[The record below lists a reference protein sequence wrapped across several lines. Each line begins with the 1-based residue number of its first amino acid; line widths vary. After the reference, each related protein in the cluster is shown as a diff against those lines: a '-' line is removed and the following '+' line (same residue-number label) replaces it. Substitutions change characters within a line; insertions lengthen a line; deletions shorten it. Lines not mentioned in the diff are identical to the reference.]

1 MCSAWWWGHRPRRP
15 STLQKATDMGPFFWS
30 VLLRDLT
37 LAGRR
42 RSDWLIAVF
51 FFVMVSSLFP
61 LGVGP
66 EPELLKRIGP
76 GVLWVAA
83 TLASLLSLS
92 RLFEDDHRDG
102 SLEQMVLSPA
112 STVQLVL
119 GKAAAHWLVYGIP
132 LLLIAP
138 VLGIQFNLPWD
149 AIVVLVFS
157 LLLGTPILSLL
168 GAAGAALTLGLRG
181 GGVLLTLLILPLYIP
196 ALIFG
201 AGAVDGV
208 MAGTGAE
215 AHLSLLG
222 AFLLVSLLVAPWIAA
237 ASLRVSL
244 E

>member
-1 MCSAWWWGHRPRRP
+1 MASY
-15 STLQKATDMGPFFWS
+15 FFS
-30 VLLRDLT
+30 VVLRDLT
-37 LAGRR
+37 LAARR
-42 RSDWLIAVF
+42 RGDWLIALF
-51 FFVMVSSLFP
+51 FFVMVTSLFP
-61 LGVGP
+61 LSVGP
-66 EPELLKRIGP
+66 EPDLLQRIGP

-102 SLEQMVLSPA
+102 SLEQMVLSPM
-112 STVQLVL
+112 STVWLVL

-132 LLLIAP
+132 LLLMTP
-138 VLGIQFNLPWD
+138 LLGIQFNLSWD
-149 AIVVLVFS
+149 AIGVLAFS
-157 LLLGTPILSLL
+157 LLLGTPVLSLL

-181 GGVLLTLLILPLYIP
+181 GGVLLTLLILPLYTP

-201 AGAVDGV
+201 TGAVDGV
-208 MAGTGAE
+208 IAGTGAE

-222 AFLLVSLLVAPWIAA
+222 AFLLVTVLVAPWVAA

>member
-1 MCSAWWWGHRPRRP
+1 MTRFLLG
-15 STLQKATDMGPFFWS
+15 
-30 VLLRDLT
+30 VLRRDLT
-37 LAGRR
+37 LAARR
-42 RSDWLIAVF
+42 RSDWLTALF
-51 FFVMVSSLFP
+51 FFVMVASLFP

-66 EPELLKRIGP
+66 EPEMLARIGP

-102 SLEQMVLSPA
+102 SLEHMVLSPEP
-112 STVQLVL
+112 TVLLVL
-119 GKAAAHWLVYGIP
+119 GKALAHWLVYGIP
-132 LLLIAP
+132 LLLMAP
-138 VLGIQFNLPWD
+138 ILGLQFNLSAD
-149 AIVVLVFS
+149 AILVLVFS

-168 GAAGAALTLGLRG
+168 GAVGAALTLGLRG
-181 GGVLLTLLILPLYIP
+181 GGMLLTLLILPLYVP

-201 AGAVDGV
+201 AGAVDSV

-222 AFLLVSLLVAPWIAA
+222 AFLVISFMVAPWIAA

>member
-1 MCSAWWWGHRPRRP
+1 MHRF
-15 STLQKATDMGPFFWS
+15 LLA
-30 VLLRDLT
+30 VLRRDLT
-37 LAGRR
+37 LAARR
-42 RSDWLIAVF
+42 RGDWLIAQF
-51 FFVMVSSLFP
+51 FFVMVASLFP

-66 EPELLKRIGP
+66 EPQMLSRIGP

-92 RLFEDDHRDG
+92 RLFADDHRDG
-102 SLEQMVLSPA
+102 SLEHMILSPEP
-112 STVQLVL
+112 TVLLVL
-119 GKAAAHWLVYGIP
+119 GKSLAHWLIYGIP

-138 VLGIQFNLPWD
+138 VLGLQFNLPAQ
-149 AIVVLVFS
+149 AILTLEVS

-168 GAAGAALTLGLRG
+168 GGVGAALTLGLRG

-201 AGAVDGV
+201 AGAVDGI
-208 MAGTGAE
+208 MAGTGSE

-222 AFLLVSLLVAPWIAA
+222 SFLVLSLMIAPWIAA
-237 ASLRVSL
+237 AALRVSL

>member
-1 MCSAWWWGHRPRRP
+1 MTRFLLG
-15 STLQKATDMGPFFWS
+15 
-30 VLLRDLT
+30 VLRRDLT
-37 LAGRR
+37 LAARR
-42 RSDWLIAVF
+42 RSDWLTALF
-51 FFVMVSSLFP
+51 FFVMVASLFP

-66 EPELLKRIGP
+66 EPEMLARIGP

-102 SLEQMVLSPA
+102 SLEHMVLSPEP
-112 STVQLVL
+112 TVLLVL
-119 GKAAAHWLVYGIP
+119 GKALAHWLVYGIP

-138 VLGIQFNLPWD
+138 ILGLQFNLSAD
-149 AIVVLVFS
+149 AILVLVFS

-168 GAAGAALTLGLRG
+168 GAVGAALTLGLRG
-181 GGVLLTLLILPLYIP
+181 GGVLLTLLILPLYVP

-222 AFLLVSLLVAPWIAA
+222 AFLVISFMVAPWIAA

>member
-1 MCSAWWWGHRPRRP
+1 MTRFLLG
-15 STLQKATDMGPFFWS
+15 
-30 VLLRDLT
+30 VLRRDLT
-37 LAGRR
+37 LAARR
-42 RSDWLIAVF
+42 RGDWLTALF
-51 FFVMVSSLFP
+51 FFVMVASLFP
-61 LGVGP
+61 LGIGP
-66 EPELLKRIGP
+66 EPEMLARVGP

-102 SLEQMVLSPA
+102 SLEHMVLSPEP
-112 STVQLVL
+112 TVLLVL
-119 GKAAAHWLVYGIP
+119 GKSLAHWLVYGIP

-138 VLGIQFNLPWD
+138 ILGLQFNLSAD
-149 AIVVLVFS
+149 AILVLVFS

-168 GAAGAALTLGLRG
+168 GAVGAALTLGLRG
-181 GGVLLTLLILPLYIP
+181 GGVLLTLLILPLYVP

-201 AGAVDGV
+201 AGAVDSV

-222 AFLLVSLLVAPWIAA
+222 AFLVISFIIAPWVAA
-237 ASLRVSL
+237 ASLRVSI

>member
-1 MCSAWWWGHRPRRP
+1 MYRFLLA
-15 STLQKATDMGPFFWS
+15 
-30 VLLRDLT
+30 VLRRDLT
-37 LAGRR
+37 LAARR
-42 RSDWLIAVF
+42 RGDWLIAQF
-51 FFVMVSSLFP
+51 FFVMVASLFP

-66 EPELLKRIGP
+66 EPQILSRIGP

-92 RLFEDDHRDG
+92 RLFADDHRDG
-102 SLEQMVLSPA
+102 SLERMILSPEP
-112 STVQLVL
+112 TVLLVL
-119 GKAAAHWLVYGIP
+119 GKSLAHWLIYGIP
-132 LLLIAP
+132 LLIIAP
-138 VLGIQFNLPWD
+138 VLGLQFNLPAE
-149 AIVVLVFS
+149 AILTLEIS

-168 GAAGAALTLGLRG
+168 GGVGAALTLGLRG

-222 AFLLVSLLVAPWIAA
+222 SFLILSLMIAPWIAA
-237 ASLRVSL
+237 AALRVSM

>member
-1 MCSAWWWGHRPRRP
+1 MTRFLLG
-15 STLQKATDMGPFFWS
+15 
-30 VLLRDLT
+30 VLRRDLT
-37 LAGRR
+37 LAARR
-42 RSDWLIAVF
+42 RGDWLTALF
-51 FFVMVSSLFP
+51 FFVMVASLFP

-66 EPELLKRIGP
+66 EPEMLARIGP

-102 SLEQMVLSPA
+102 SLEHMVLSPEP
-112 STVQLVL
+112 TVLLVL
-119 GKAAAHWLVYGIP
+119 GKSLAHWLVYGIP

-138 VLGIQFNLPWD
+138 ILGLQFNLSAD
-149 AIVVLVFS
+149 AILVLVFS

-168 GAAGAALTLGLRG
+168 GTVGAALTLGLRG
-181 GGVLLTLLILPLYIP
+181 GGVLLTLLILPLYVP

-201 AGAVDGV
+201 AGAVDSV

-222 AFLLVSLLVAPWIAA
+222 AFLVISFMIAPWIAA

>member
-1 MCSAWWWGHRPRRP
+1 
-15 STLQKATDMGPFFWS
+15 MGRFFLS
-30 VLLRDLT
+30 VLHRDLT
-37 LAGRR
+37 LAARR
-42 RSDWLIAVF
+42 RGDWLTALF

-66 EPELLKRIGP
+66 DPELLQRIGP

-102 SLEQMVLSPA
+102 SLEQMLLSPA
-112 STVQLVL
+112 PVVLLVL
-119 GKAAAHWLVYGIP
+119 GKTLAHWMIYGIP

-138 VLGIQFNLPWD
+138 VLGMQFNLTGE
-149 AIVVLVFS
+149 AIGVLVLS
-157 LLLGTPILSLL
+157 LLLGTPVLSLL
-168 GAAGAALTLGLRG
+168 GATGAALTLGLRG
-181 GGVLLTLLILPLYIP
+181 GGVLLTLLVLPLYTP

-201 AGAVDGV
+201 AGAVGSV

-215 AHLSLLG
+215 AQLSLLG
-222 AFLLVSLLVAPWIAA
+222 AFFLVTFVVAPWIAA
-237 ASLRVSL
+237 ASLKVSL

>member
-1 MCSAWWWGHRPRRP
+1 
-15 STLQKATDMGPFFWS
+15 MGRYFLS
-30 VLLRDLT
+30 VLRRDLT
-37 LAGRR
+37 LAARR
-42 RSDWLIAVF
+42 RSDWLTALF

-102 SLEQMVLSPA
+102 SLEQMVLTPA
-112 STVQLVL
+112 STVVLVL
-119 GKAAAHWLVYGIP
+119 GKAMAHWLVYGIP
-132 LLLIAP
+132 LLLMAP
-138 VLGIQFNLPWD
+138 VLGIQFNLSWE
-149 AIVVLVFS
+149 AIAVLVFS

-168 GAAGAALTLGLRG
+168 GATGAALTLGLRG

-208 MAGTGAE
+208 MAGTGSE
-215 AHLSLLG
+215 ANLSLLG
-222 AFLLVSLLVAPWIAA
+222 AFLLVSFLVAPWIAA

>member
-1 MCSAWWWGHRPRRP
+1 MHRF
-15 STLQKATDMGPFFWS
+15 LLA
-30 VLLRDLT
+30 VLRRDLL
-37 LAGRR
+37 LAARR
-42 RSDWLIAVF
+42 RGDWLIAQF
-51 FFVMVSSLFP
+51 FFVMVASLFP

-66 EPELLKRIGP
+66 EPDMLSRIGP

-92 RLFEDDHRDG
+92 RLFADDHRDG
-102 SLEQMVLSPA
+102 SLEHMILSPEP
-112 STVQLVL
+112 TVLLVL
-119 GKAAAHWLVYGIP
+119 GKALAHWLIYGIP

-138 VLGIQFNLPWD
+138 VLGLQFHLPAD
-149 AIVVLVFS
+149 AILTLEIS

-168 GAAGAALTLGLRG
+168 GGVGAALTLGLRG

-208 MAGTGAE
+208 MAGTGAP

-222 AFLLVSLLVAPWIAA
+222 SFLVISLMMAPWIAA
-237 ASLRVSL
+237 AALRVSL

>member
-1 MCSAWWWGHRPRRP
+1 MTRFLLG
-15 STLQKATDMGPFFWS
+15 
-30 VLLRDLT
+30 VLRRDLT
-37 LAGRR
+37 LAARR
-42 RSDWLIAVF
+42 RSDWLTALF
-51 FFVMVSSLFP
+51 FFVMVASLFP
-61 LGVGP
+61 LGIGP
-66 EPELLKRIGP
+66 EPEMLARVGP

-102 SLEQMVLSPA
+102 SLEHMVLSPEP
-112 STVQLVL
+112 TVLLVL
-119 GKAAAHWLVYGIP
+119 GKSLAHWLVYGIP

-138 VLGIQFNLPWD
+138 ILGLQFNLSAD
-149 AIVVLVFS
+149 AILVLVFS

-168 GAAGAALTLGLRG
+168 GAVGAALTLGLRG
-181 GGVLLTLLILPLYIP
+181 GGVLLTLLILPLYVP

-201 AGAVDGV
+201 AGAVDGA

-222 AFLLVSLLVAPWIAA
+222 AFLVISFMVAPWIAA